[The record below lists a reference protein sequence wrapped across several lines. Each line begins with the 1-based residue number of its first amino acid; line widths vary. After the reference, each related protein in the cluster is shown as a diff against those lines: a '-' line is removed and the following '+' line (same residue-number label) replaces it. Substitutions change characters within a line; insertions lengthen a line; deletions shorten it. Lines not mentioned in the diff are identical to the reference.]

1 MKNEILSRTDLLFLP
16 EISLVIFVA
25 IFVGA
30 LVWIFRPGSAA
41 TYRSRSRLPFSDDE
55 LTP

>member
-16 EISLVIFVA
+16 ELSLLIFVA

-30 LVWIFRPGSAA
+30 LVWIFRPGAA
-41 TYRSRSRLPFSDDE
+41 AAYHSRSQLPLRDDE